1 MANFDDL
8 KLSVEALSGGKNTV
22 LLDDLGMPS
31 IMVRIPKFYLDD
43 VITGAAHTPHPA
55 FIVNGVEKDEIYI
68 SKYQNIVMNG
78 RAYSLPYKDPA
89 AYVNFDQAL
98 SYCYAK
104 GNGWHLMSNAEWAAL
119 ALWCK
124 KNGFMPRG
132 NNYAGADAGALYEV
146 GKKTY
151 DWIMTSNWNGRAYK
165 QVGSDYYH
173 VGRVATGSGPAGW
186 AHDNTNEGIFDLN
199 GNVWE
204 WVSGLRLNEGEI
216 NIIPNNDAAIQNKNH
231 AAGSPEWKAILQDG
245 SLMAPGTANTLKYDA
260 TSVGGGGAPKLNTTV
275 TNVGTDATSMYTT
288 FETLTA
294 QSGVTA
300 PMLLKALGLYPLDA
314 SHGGDGLWGRN
325 NAERLPLRGG
335 TFGSGLASGVFALHV
350 FETRAYS
357 SPNVGF
363 RAAFCVL

>member
-68 SKYQNIVMNG
+68 SKFQNIVMNG
-78 RAYSLPYKDPA
+78 RAYSLPFKDPA
-89 AYVNFDQAL
+89 AYVNFDQVL

-124 KNGFMPRG
+124 KNNFMPRG

-151 DWIMTSNWNGRAYK
+151 DWILTYNWNNRAFK
-165 QVGSDYYH
+165 IDGSNYYH
-173 VGRVATGSGPAGW
+173 TGRVATGSGPAGW

-204 WVSGLRLNEGEI
+204 WTSGLRLNDGEI
-216 NIIPNNDAAIQNKNH
+216 QIMPNNDAAILNKNH
-231 AAGSPEWKAILQDG
+231 AANSPDWKALLQDG

-260 TSVGGGGAPKLNTTV
+260 TNADGSGVAKLNTTV
-275 TNVGTDATSMYTT
+275 VNRGTDATYMYNTY
-288 FETLTA
+288 ETMGIA
-294 QSGVTA
+294 GGVTA
-300 PMLLKALGLYPLDA
+300 PTLAKALGLYPLDA
-314 SHGGDGLWGRN
+314 SHGGDGFWARN
-325 NAERLPLRGG
+325 NGERLPLRGG
-335 TFGSGLASGVFALHV
+335 YWTDGLASGVFALSMDHS
-350 FETRAYS
+350 RAIS
-357 SPNVGF
+357 ASFVGF
-363 RAAFCVL
+363 RAAFVSL